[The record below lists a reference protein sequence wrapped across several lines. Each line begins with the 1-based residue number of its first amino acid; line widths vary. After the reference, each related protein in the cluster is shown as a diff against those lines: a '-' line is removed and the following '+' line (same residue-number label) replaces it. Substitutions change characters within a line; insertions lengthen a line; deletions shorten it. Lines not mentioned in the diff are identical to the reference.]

1 MMNGVDTRIRVRYQ
15 ETDNMGVVHHS
26 NYIVWFEIGRSEFL
40 RAKGASYRHIEE
52 KGWMLPVI
60 EARCFYKQPARY
72 DDMIVIRS
80 RLREFKGARLIME
93 YRIFRDED
101 DTLLAEG
108 YTVHAITDAH
118 LKPVNLK
125 KSDPEMYKFFNMCL
139 G

>member
-1 MMNGVDTRIRVRYQ
+1 MFEVDTRIRVRYK

-40 RAKGASYRHIEE
+40 RAKGISYLAIEE

-72 DDMIVIRS
+72 DDMVMIRT
-80 RLREFKGARLIME
+80 RVHEFKGARLTLE
-93 YRIFRDED
+93 YKVFREED

-108 YTVHAITDAH
+108 YTVHAITDDGM
-118 LKPVNLK
+118 KPVNLK
-125 KSDPEMYKFFNMCL
+125 KADPEMYNFFKMCMD
-139 G
+139 